1 MLLRISVLSVL
12 LWRLLL
18 GAISFL
24 FPNFQLQRDTWLHI
38 FIRLHVWQQ

>member
-18 GAISFL
+18 GAISFS
-24 FPNFQLQRDTWLHI
+24 NFQLQCDTWVHI
-38 FIRLHVWQQ
+38 FIRLHVWHQ